1 MNEFYEIAL
10 HTVVLVWFWWILI
23 LTVLSIISN
32 IKDIIKLIRKRIKK
46 HEESDPQTKENM

>member
-1 MNEFYEIAL
+1 MNGFYEIAL

-23 LTVLSIISN
+23 LTVLSIVSN
-32 IKDIIKLIRKRIKK
+32 IRDIIKLIRKHIKK